1 MNKLL
6 TYNVIL
12 LGLLATIC
20 FACSGSDPIVDENI
34 SGGVSKE
41 TTDLAEEVIEE
52 IVTPD
57 SKDTHQPGNESVE
70 TPAAEN
76 KRPTSAIYR
85 PELADISGYI
95 NVDNLLL
102 NHLQGK
108 VILIDFWTYT
118 CINCI
123 RTLPYLKDWHE
134 KYADDGLVIVGVH
147 TPEFEFE
154 EILENVENA
163 VREFGIEYPVVLD
176 NKRATWGAYKN
187 QYWPAKYLID
197 REGYIRYSHF
207 GEGAYKETELVI
219 RDLLIEN
226 GNSIAE
232 SGNNFLKERPYV
244 EIPSNHT
251 ESESQTRELYA
262 GTIRNYNTM
271 FIGRQPPYVAHE
283 QFYVQRDEDMD
294 YKDPGSHR
302 NHFMYL
308 NGRWLN
314 KSESLK
320 HSRETKEYEDYV
332 ALLFYGTSA
341 NVVLSG
347 FMEEKTYKVMIYLD
361 ELPVKSEFAGE
372 DIMWDSSGNSYID
385 VSGSRLYRLIKSP
398 RFDGFELKL
407 SSNSEHFELFAF
419 TFGSFQN

>member
-1 MNKLL
+1 MSMPNEEKSES
-6 TYNVIL
+6 TEQVNSQI
-12 LGLLATIC
+12 
-20 FACSGSDPIVDENI
+20 NI
-34 SGGVSKE
+34 STSPANDSEGS
-41 TTDLAEEVIEE
+41 TTEVTNTTEKAR
-52 IVTPD
+52 
-57 SKDTHQPGNESVE
+57 SDT
-70 TPAAEN
+70 T
-76 KRPTSAIYR
+76 IYR
-85 PELADISGYI
+85 PELEEIAGYI

-123 RTLPYLKDWHE
+123 RTFPYLKDWHE

-176 NKRATWGAYKN
+176 NERATWGAYKN

-207 GEGAYKETELVI
+207 GEGDYKETELVI

-302 NHFMYL
+302 NHFMYF

-320 HSRETKEYEDYV
+320 HSRETKAYEDYV

-361 ELPVKSEFAGE
+361 ELPVKPEFAGE
-372 DIMWDSSGNSYID
+372 DIIWDSSGNSYID

>member
-1 MNKLL
+1 MSMPNEEKSES
-6 TYNVIL
+6 TEQVNSQI
-12 LGLLATIC
+12 
-20 FACSGSDPIVDENI
+20 NI
-34 SGGVSKE
+34 STSPANDSEGS
-41 TTDLAEEVIEE
+41 TTEVTNTTEKAR
-52 IVTPD
+52 
-57 SKDTHQPGNESVE
+57 SDT
-70 TPAAEN
+70 T
-76 KRPTSAIYR
+76 IYR
-85 PELADISGYI
+85 PELEEIAGYI

-123 RTLPYLKDWHE
+123 RTFPYLKDWHE

-176 NKRATWGAYKN
+176 NERATWGAYKN

-302 NHFMYL
+302 NHFMYF

-320 HSRETKEYEDYV
+320 HSRETKAYEDYV